1 MAKTP
6 DEIAAEEDATRAHRE
21 QLAREANEK
30 RNQAMLDKRNAIAD
44 QADRQKEDEDEL
56 VELTDEVWSQEDRPE
71 DKRPKTR
78 AEKIAEQEAREAEE
92 EGEVSEDEAAARLIR
107 AKEAEDRE
115 ADEARDAGADDVRK
129 NEDGVTEYRVKVNG
143 KEKWL
148 SLAELRATAQ
158 KVDSADEYLQE
169 AKRGAKTAPT
179 QPSPDQV
186 RQREEAEARARE
198 AHEMRKAQLKD
209 LYTRASMG
217 DDEAIEKLAEIQ
229 AGLSGVTPDVLRIVD
244 ERVDAR
250 VQGRTAFQKAV
261 DWFESD
267 DGYATELAAPG
278 FKAKAAQIDARLA
291 QEHPE
296 WSPRERLEQT
306 GEELRRELKQLQQF
320 FGGAKPRTQQREPT
334 KDERKRSAPRPPD
347 MASGR
352 VRSDVEPDEA
362 ESTQEAIKALA
373 RSRGQ
378 QRPVSYNR

>member
-6 DEIAAEEDATRAHRE
+6 DEIAAEEAATKAHRE

-44 QADRQKEDEDEL
+44 AADRQKEDEDEL
-56 VELTDEVWSQEDRPE
+56 VELTDDVWNQEDRPE
-71 DKRPKTR
+71 DKKVKTR
-78 AEKIAEQEAREAEE
+78 AERIAEQEASE
-92 EGEVSEDEAAARLIR
+92 EGELSEDEAAARLIR
-107 AKEAEDRE
+107 EKEAEDEE

-129 NEDGVTEYRVKVNG
+129 NEDDVTEYRIKVNG
-143 KEKWL
+143 KTKWVTL
-148 SLAELRATAQ
+148 SELRASAQ
-158 KVDSADEYLQE
+158 KVESADEYLHD
-169 AKRGAKTAPT
+169 AKQSGKTAPT

-186 RQREEAEARARE
+186 RKREEAEAEARAIRE
-198 AHEMRKAQLKD
+198 QRKAQLKD

-217 DDEAIEKLAEIQ
+217 DDEAIEQLAEIQ

-250 VQGRTAFQKAV
+250 VQGRSAFEKAV
-261 DWFESD
+261 EWFESS

-291 QEHPE
+291 AEHPE
-296 WSPRERLEQT
+296 WSPRERLEET
-306 GEELRRELKQLQQF
+306 GNELRRELRDLQKF
-320 FGGAKPRTQQREPT
+320 FGGAKPNPKPREQS
-334 KDERKRSAPRPPD
+334 KLDRKRNAPQPPD

-352 VRSDVEPDEA
+352 VRNDVEPDEE
-362 ESTQEAIKALA
+362 ESTQDAIKALA